1 VLQNIHDPHG
11 FHQIQHLQKWI
22 KQGGV
27 EIEVNN
33 ILCCRDN
40 VRQTEIG
47 VWIEKPSRL
56 AHLRRNLHYTDN
68 AECH

>member
-1 VLQNIHDPHG
+1 MLQNIHDPRG
-11 FHQIQHLQKWI
+11 VHQIQHLQKWI

-47 VWIEKPSRL
+47 VWIGNLPQFLHHL
-56 AHLRRNLHYTDN
+56 A
-68 AECH
+68 